1 MSEMRSIA
9 VVGASLAGL
18 RAVEA
23 LRRLGFADKISLVGA
38 ERYFPPYDRPPL
50 SKEILR
56 GDWTA
61 DKGHLRVAEDLEVE
75 LRLGLSGTRL
85 DLEHR
90 EIALSDGSTVGF
102 DGLIVATGAAP
113 RRLRIMNDFSS
124 GVYELRTYDD
134 CVALREVF
142 EKRPKVVII
151 GAGFIGCEVA
161 AVCRGLDLD
170 VTVVE
175 ALAWPMDRVLGGVV
189 GEWAAGVHRANGV
202 DLRLGVGVVGVEGEG
217 APEFVVLADG
227 SQLAADIVVSA
238 VGVAPATEWLE
249 DSGLQVRDGVVLDE
263 FCRAPGF
270 PFVTAAG
277 DVARWYNAMFER
289 EMRVEHWTNAV
300 EQASA
305 AAAALLLPEAEL
317 TPFSTVPYVWSDQY
331 GLKLQYVGIPGN
343 FHGVVDGSFESEKF
357 VAAFEDEGHLVGAFC
372 VNSPGKM
379 PRLRRMIAS
388 HSLVGALDGGIS

>member
-1 MSEMRSIA
+1 MSEINSIA

-18 RAVEA
+18 RSVEA
-23 LRRLGFADKISLVGA
+23 LRRLGFAGQITLVGA
-38 ERYFPPYDRPPL
+38 EQHFPPYDRPPL
-50 SKEILR
+50 SKEMLR
-56 GDWTA
+56 GDWTSER
-61 DKGHLRVAEDLEVE
+61 GRLRVAEDLEVE
-75 LRLGLSGTRL
+75 PRLGVTATGL

-90 EIALSDGSTVGF
+90 EISLSDDSTVGF
-102 DGLIVATGAAP
+102 DGLIVATGATP
-113 RRLRIMNDFSS
+113 RRLRITSHFTS

-134 CVALREVF
+134 CIALRDVF
-142 EKRPKVVII
+142 EKRPRVVVI

-161 AVCRGLDLD
+161 AVCRGLDLE

-175 ALAWPMDRVLGGVV
+175 ALDWPMDRVLGGVI
-189 GEWAAGVHRANGV
+189 GEWAAGVHRSNGV

-217 APEFVVLADG
+217 APELVVLANG
-227 SQLAADIVVSA
+227 SELPADIVISA

-263 FCRAPGF
+263 FCRAAGF
-270 PFVTAAG
+270 PFVAAAG

-305 AAAALLLPEAEL
+305 AASALLLPESEL

-357 VAAFEDEGHLVGAFC
+357 VAAFEDEGRLVGAFC

-379 PRLRRMIAS
+379 PRLKRMIAS
-388 HSLVGALDGGIS
+388 HSLVGALDGGLA